1 MTTLDSKNEESRL
14 DEVAAEWLFE
24 RDEGFAAERAK
35 EFQHWCNRDPR
46 HAAAVARV
54 ESMLGLLDETPEFRG
69 AIEARVPRSVLP
81 PKAALAASSRR
92 INHRPWAWAAGLAA
106 ALVLGTMAG
115 WIAVSRSSTAEVFAA
130 DGSEPRRVALAD
142 GSVVDLNSNSNLQV
156 KFSEGQR
163 RITLDAGE
171 AHFQVARNA
180 ARPFIVSANGVSVRA
195 VGTAFNI
202 RIEGG
207 KVEVLVTEGKVE
219 VDRQSTMEW
228 FGRSAPIIPILSAG
242 NRTQIVTSLETA
254 PTVEALG
261 SEKIHSLLSWQDR
274 MTGFTDVPLREMVAR
289 INRCSSIQLV
299 FENSELGDRRI
310 GGVIALNQPE
320 AFVHFLE
327 QYGDIIAERR
337 GNEIFLRRA
346 R

>member
-1 MTTLDSKNEESRL
+1 MTTSDSKNEESRL

-24 RDEGFAAERAK
+24 REEGFAVGRAE
-35 EFQHWCNRDPR
+35 EFQHWFNRNPR

-54 ESMLGLLDETPEFRG
+54 ERMLGLLDETPEFR
-69 AIEARVPRSVLP
+69 AALEARVPRGVLP
-81 PKAALAASSRR
+81 QQTALAASGRLMNR
-92 INHRPWAWAAGLAA
+92 RPWAWAAGLAA
-106 ALVLGTMAG
+106 ALVIGTGAG
-115 WIAVSRSSTAEVFAA
+115 WIAINRSSTAEMFAA
-130 DGSEPRRVALAD
+130 DATEPRRIALTD

-163 RITLDAGE
+163 RITLAAGE
-171 AHFQVARNA
+171 AHFQVAHNA
-180 ARPFIVSANGVSVRA
+180 ARPFIVSANGVLVRA
-195 VGTAFNI
+195 IGTAFNI

-219 VDRQSTMEW
+219 VDRRSATEL
-228 FGRSAPIIPILSAG
+228 FARSAPIIPILSAG
-242 NRTQIVTSLETA
+242 ERTQIAASRETA
-254 PTVEALG
+254 PTVEAVG
-261 SEKIHSLLSWQDR
+261 PDKIHLLLSWQDR
-274 MTGFTDVPLREMVAR
+274 MTGFTDVPLREMVTR

-299 FENSELGDRRI
+299 LENSELGDRRI

-337 GNEIFLRRA
+337 GNEIFLQRA